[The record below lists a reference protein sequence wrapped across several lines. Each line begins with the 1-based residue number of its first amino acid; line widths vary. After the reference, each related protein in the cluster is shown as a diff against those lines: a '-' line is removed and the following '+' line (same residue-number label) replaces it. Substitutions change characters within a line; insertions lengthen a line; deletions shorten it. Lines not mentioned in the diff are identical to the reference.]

1 MKTKYSNKE
10 LELLTRTPLIYP
22 EPSKHY
28 RKLLIESITEKGW
41 DVSKLDAPDQSNDIM
56 HDRLAFDLSEMI
68 NVLAQMVLDE
78 RMKLIAARAEIR
90 DTLQQLM
97 KELKP

>member
-1 MKTKYSNKE
+1 MKTKYSNRE
-10 LELLTRTPLIYP
+10 LELLTRTPLIHP

-28 RKLLIESITEKGW
+28 RKLLIESITERGW
-41 DVSKLDAPDQSNDIM
+41 DVSKLDAPDRSNDIM

-68 NVLAQMVLDE
+68 NVLAQTVLDE